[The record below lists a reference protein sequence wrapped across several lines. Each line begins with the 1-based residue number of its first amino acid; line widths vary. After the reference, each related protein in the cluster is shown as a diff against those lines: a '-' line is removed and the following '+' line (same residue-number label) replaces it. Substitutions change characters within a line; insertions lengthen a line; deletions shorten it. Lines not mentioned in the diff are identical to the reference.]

1 MLPCRLRLAKLNED
15 MKEDGGNPG
24 KAILDLSMAVNQFMY
39 QQVQLIYIM
48 SQLAIYNDNNL
59 LHTVKVESFQRVV
72 DIKHLYIENH
82 EIWHGELQ
90 MFAVF

>member
-24 KAILDLSMAVNQFMY
+24 KTILDLSMVVNQFMY

-59 LHTVKVESFQRVV
+59 LHTVKVESFQRIV

>member
-24 KAILDLSMAVNQFMY
+24 KAILYLSMDVNQFMY
-39 QQVQLIYIM
+39 QRVQLIYIM

-59 LHTVKVESFQRVV
+59 LHTVKVESFQRIV

>member
-24 KAILDLSMAVNQFMY
+24 KAILDLPMVVNQFMY

-59 LHTVKVESFQRVV
+59 LHTVKVESFQRIV

-82 EIWHGELQ
+82 EI
-90 MFAVF
+90 

>member
-24 KAILDLSMAVNQFMY
+24 KAILDLSTVVNQFMY

>member
-24 KAILDLSMAVNQFMY
+24 TAILDLSMVVNQFMY

>member
-24 KAILDLSMAVNQFMY
+24 KTILDLSMVVNQFMY

-59 LHTVKVESFQRVV
+59 LHTVKVESFQRIV

-82 EIWHGELQ
+82 EI
-90 MFAVF
+90 

>member
-24 KAILDLSMAVNQFMY
+24 KEILDLSMVVNQFMY

-59 LHTVKVESFQRVV
+59 LHTVKVESFQRIV

-82 EIWHGELQ
+82 EI
-90 MFAVF
+90 

>member
-24 KAILDLSMAVNQFMY
+24 KEILDLSTVVNQFMY

-82 EIWHGELQ
+82 EI
-90 MFAVF
+90 

>member
-24 KAILDLSMAVNQFMY
+24 KEILDLSMVVNQFMY

>member
-1 MLPCRLRLAKLNED
+1 

-24 KAILDLSMAVNQFMY
+24 TAILDLSMVVNQFMY

-59 LHTVKVESFQRVV
+59 LHTVKVESFQRIV

-82 EIWHGELQ
+82 EI
-90 MFAVF
+90 

>member
-1 MLPCRLRLAKLNED
+1 

-24 KAILDLSMAVNQFMY
+24 KEILDLSMVVNQFMY

>member
-24 KAILDLSMAVNQFMY
+24 KEILDLSMDVNQFMY

-82 EIWHGELQ
+82 EI
-90 MFAVF
+90 

>member
-24 KAILDLSMAVNQFMY
+24 KAILDLSMDVNQFMH
-39 QQVQLIYIM
+39 QRVQLIYIM

-59 LHTVKVESFQRVV
+59 LLTVKVECFQRVV
-72 DIKHLYIENH
+72 DLKHLYIENH
-82 EIWHGELQ
+82 EI
-90 MFAVF
+90 

>member
-59 LHTVKVESFQRVV
+59 LLTVKVECFQRVV
-72 DIKHLYIENH
+72 DLKHLYIENH

>member
-1 MLPCRLRLAKLNED
+1 

-24 KAILDLSMAVNQFMY
+24 KEILDLSMVVNQFMY

-82 EIWHGELQ
+82 EI
-90 MFAVF
+90 

>member
-24 KAILDLSMAVNQFMY
+24 TAILDLSMVVNQFMY
-39 QQVQLIYIM
+39 QRVQLIYVM

-59 LHTVKVESFQRVV
+59 LHTVKVESFQRIV

>member
-1 MLPCRLRLAKLNED
+1 

-24 KAILDLSMAVNQFMY
+24 KEILDLSMVVNQFMY

-59 LHTVKVESFQRVV
+59 LHTVKVESFQRIV

-82 EIWHGELQ
+82 EI
-90 MFAVF
+90 

>member
-1 MLPCRLRLAKLNED
+1 

-24 KAILDLSMAVNQFMY
+24 TAILDLSMVVNQFMY

-82 EIWHGELQ
+82 EI
-90 MFAVF
+90 

>member
-82 EIWHGELQ
+82 EI
-90 MFAVF
+90 

>member
-24 KAILDLSMAVNQFMY
+24 KEILDLSMVVNQFMY

-82 EIWHGELQ
+82 EI
-90 MFAVF
+90 

>member
-24 KAILDLSMAVNQFMY
+24 KTILDLSMVVNQFMY

-82 EIWHGELQ
+82 EI
-90 MFAVF
+90 

>member
-1 MLPCRLRLAKLNED
+1 

-24 KAILDLSMAVNQFMY
+24 KEILDLSMVVNQFMY

-59 LHTVKVESFQRVV
+59 LLTVKVECFQRVV
-72 DIKHLYIENH
+72 DLKHLYIENH
-82 EIWHGELQ
+82 EI
-90 MFAVF
+90 

>member
-24 KAILDLSMAVNQFMY
+24 TAILDLSMDVNQFMY
-39 QQVQLIYIM
+39 QRVQLIYII

-59 LHTVKVESFQRVV
+59 LLTVKVECFQRVV
-72 DIKHLYIENH
+72 DLKHLYIENH

>member
-24 KAILDLSMAVNQFMY
+24 KEILDLSMVVNQFMY

-59 LHTVKVESFQRVV
+59 LHTVKVESFQHIV

-82 EIWHGELQ
+82 EI
-90 MFAVF
+90 